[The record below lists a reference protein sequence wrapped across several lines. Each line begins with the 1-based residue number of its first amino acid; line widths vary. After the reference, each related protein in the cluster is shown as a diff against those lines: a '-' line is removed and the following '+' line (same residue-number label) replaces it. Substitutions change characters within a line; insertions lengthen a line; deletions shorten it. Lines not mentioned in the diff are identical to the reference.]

1 MASTAAG
8 PASERQD
15 TTVPDED
22 HGVDIP
28 MTMSASVVL
37 TSLPSDAT
45 QALAQVDAMDE
56 RKGTLTKAFHSL
68 THSLTVRKARVS
80 EVCRNLIC

>member
-1 MASTAAG
+1 MASAAG
-8 PASERQD
+8 PTSERQD

-56 RKGTLTKAFHSL
+56 RKGTLPASSVLLEGKREDCGA
-68 THSLTVRKARVS
+68 
-80 EVCRNLIC
+80 ID